1 MSDEIQEF
9 EAATAAAP
17 EAAPSSAAAP
27 GAAYAYGPQ
36 PADARLYRFFWGAMA
51 CVVGVIFPLT
61 SANPGW
67 KSDTFNPALTGPAGT
82 ETFFG
87 ALIGFFSLV
96 VAAQYWWCMKYRK
109 VRLWPFFLMLVICV
123 GAWAAIAQGFAAK
136 LQFDWK
142 GKIPDDPIVAART
155 PPPTA
160 VPGGAWGDIRFW
172 NSFFTH
178 VGPGWLLIAIGSTYF
193 IWTFASALM
202 GLGKKKDAAPAAASG
217 GRRR

>member
-9 EAATAAAP
+9 EAAPAAAP
-17 EAAPSSAAAP
+17 PAGAAPAAM
-27 GAAYAYGPQ
+27 YASGPQ

-51 CVVGVIFPLT
+51 CVIGVIFPFT
-61 SANPGW
+61 SAHPEW
-67 KSDTFNPALTGPAGT
+67 KADTFNRALTGPAGT

-87 ALIGFFSLV
+87 ALIGFFGVV

-109 VRLWPFFLMLVICV
+109 VRLWPFFVMLVICI

-136 LQFDWK
+136 LQFDWMDK
-142 GKIPDDPIVAART
+142 VPADPIAAART
-155 PPPTA
+155 PPATT
-160 VPGGAWGDIRFW
+160 VPGGAWVDVRFW

-178 VGPGWLLIAIGSTYF
+178 VGSGWLLVAIGSTSF
-193 IWTFASALM
+193 VWTFISALA
-202 GLGKKKDAAPAAASG
+202 GLGKKKDAAAAAPA